1 MAWSKLSFDTK
12 HQGKLRNTPINSD
25 VTNYANK
32 TNISAKPIQVA
43 LNYCV
48 TNLSEAFTADSNT
61 AFQIL
66 VYFYTQRYSF
76 TFMTFGRILPKKF
89 CHFSKIRLAS
99 TVLNFVKFEP

>member
-25 VTNYANK
+25 VTNNANK

-66 VYFYTQRYSF
+66 VYFYTQRYSLA
-76 TFMTFGRILPKKF
+76 FMTFGRIFQKISEKF
-89 CHFSKIRLAS
+89 GLAS

>member
-76 TFMTFGRILPKKF
+76 TFMT
-89 CHFSKIRLAS
+89 S
-99 TVLNFVKFEP
+99 LNLSLNKYP

>member
-25 VTNYANK
+25 VTNNGNK

-48 TNLSEAFTADSNT
+48 TYLFEAFTADGNT

-76 TFMTFGRILPKKF
+76 TFMTFGRILPKKI